1 MASWSSTLRGTGA
14 ETSGDGAPRGGCWRT
29 IGQSLEKGTQMRGF
43 GIGALVAGAV
53 LLAAGCGDGAARYPA
68 GLADDAYDLEAMAL
82 QAADLPPGF
91 EQQSPGE
98 FENEAWASVFQT
110 DDVEAKL
117 RQLEAQG
124 RQRNF
129 VTLFGPQ
136 GLGPVL
142 AVTAISTLYTDA
154 AAAERSL
161 REFACGLP
169 IEANVQLEPLLVPK
183 LGDGSNGF
191 LERQFSEGA
200 PTFVDATVCF
210 RTGRV
215 VHAIQAT
222 SVAGVE
228 DVAFL
233 IRLAERQLARV
244 DAAFAAAERGG

>member
-1 MASWSSTLRGTGA
+1 
-14 ETSGDGAPRGGCWRT
+14 
-29 IGQSLEKGTQMRGF
+29 MRGF
-43 GIGALVAGAV
+43 GFGALVAGVA
-53 LLAAGCGDGAARYPA
+53 LLAAGCGGGETGYPE
-68 GLADDAYDLEAMAL
+68 GLADGAYDLEAMAL
-82 QAADLPPGF
+82 REEDLPPGF
-91 EQQSPGE
+91 ERQSPGE
-98 FENEAWASVFQT
+98 FGNAAWASVFQT

-124 RQRNF
+124 RQRNY

-142 AVTAISTLYTDA
+142 AVTAISTLYADA
-154 AAAERSL
+154 GAAERSL

-169 IEANVQLEPLLVPK
+169 IEANVQLEPLLVPR

-200 PTFVDATVCF
+200 PTFVDVTVCF

-228 DVAFL
+228 DVGFVL
-233 IRLAERQLARV
+233 RLAERQKVRV
-244 DAAFAAAERGG
+244 DGAFAAVRGKGG